1 MDSYEP
7 HPGGVTRGL
16 SGTGRGGSGLSRI
29 EHIVV
34 FMQEN
39 RSYDHY
45 FGAYRH
51 GRGFSDPEAI
61 SLPCGRDVFHQPDTS
76 RPEGYLLPFHLDTR
90 RTAAANAGDVDH
102 SWIRSHDVFNGS
114 AYDGWIPAK
123 GPQSM
128 GYFTR
133 SDLSY
138 YYGLADAFTL
148 CDRYHCS
155 ALSSTAPNRLYL
167 MTGTIDPEGNNGG
180 PEFDDCE
187 PNPGFTWTTY
197 PERLEAAGVSW
208 RVYQTPD
215 NFNDNALAWFAQYQ
229 SAPASSPLSTKGLA
243 TTGLDAWIDDV
254 RNDSL
259 PNISWIISSGP
270 FSEHPGTGSPAR
282 GCWLTDQLLQA
293 LSANPKVWQKT
304 AFILNYD
311 ENGGFFDHVVPPL
324 PPAGTPDEFVDG
336 LPIGLGIRVP
346 MMMLSPYSRGGNI
359 VSDVFDHTSVLRL
372 MEQRFGVEEPNISA
386 WRRQT
391 CGDLTSCFDFGGGAH
406 GIPRLPDVRDDVF
419 QHFASEALRG
429 PGVETLIGHPQV
441 IPSQERRQPTRRRTR
456 PPLAG
461 PPAERQIEA
470 LPRVR

>member
-1 MDSYEP
+1 MDPHEP
-7 HPGGVTRGL
+7 RADGVARCRPA
-16 SGTGRGGSGLSRI
+16 GTAGGGSGLSRI

-45 FGAYRH
+45 FGAYRQ
-51 GRGFSDPEAI
+51 GRGFSDPHAI
-61 SLPCGRDVFHQPDTS
+61 GLPGGRDVFHQPDPS
-76 RPEGYLLPFHLDTR
+76 RPEGYLLPFHLDTGR
-90 RTAAANAGDVDH
+90 AAAANAGDVDH
-102 SWIRSHDVFNGS
+102 SWIRSHDVFNGA

-123 GPQSM
+123 GPRAM

-148 CDRYHCS
+148 CDSYHCS

-167 MTGTIDPEGNNGG
+167 MSGTIDPGGDNGG
-180 PEFDDCE
+180 PEFDDSV

-197 PERLEAAGVSW
+197 PERLEKAGVSW

-229 SAPASSPLSTKGLA
+229 SAPVFSPLRTKGLA
-243 TTGLDAWIDDV
+243 VTGLDAWIDDV
-254 RNDSL
+254 RNDCL
-259 PNISWIISSGP
+259 PNISWIISSAA
-270 FSEHPGTGSPAR
+270 FSEHPGSGSPAR

-293 LSANPKVWQKT
+293 LSDNPKVWRKT

-324 PPAGTPDEFVDG
+324 PPAGTPGEFVDG

-372 MEQRFGVEEPNISA
+372 MEQRFGVEEPNIGA

-391 CGDLTSCFDFGGGAH
+391 CGDLTSCFDFDGRAH
-406 GIPRLPDVRDDVF
+406 PFPRLPDVRDDVF
-419 QHFASEALRG
+419 RHFASEALRG
-429 PGVETLIGHPQV
+429 PGVETLVGHPQV
-441 IPSQERRQPTRRRTR
+441 VPVQEGRLPSLATARR
-456 PPLAG
+456 
-461 PPAERQIEA
+461 PAQDETEA
-470 LPRVR
+470 RLLQVP